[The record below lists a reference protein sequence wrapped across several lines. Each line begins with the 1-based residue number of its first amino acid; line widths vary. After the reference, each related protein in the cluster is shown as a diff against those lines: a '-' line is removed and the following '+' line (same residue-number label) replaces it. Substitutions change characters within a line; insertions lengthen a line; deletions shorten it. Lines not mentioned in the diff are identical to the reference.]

1 MAEPT
6 FKPRY
11 SGARICIFIHSALE
25 IFYSILKCLSNRE
38 EADSVVSLR
47 KSSLHYIQNE
57 VLGFPYVKVRAA
69 GEQGVGVGRRLR
81 CFPPSLRQPTF
92 SARGS
97 EPSSCCLP
105 FLPVLSTWIFTG
117 TTDAE
122 APILWHLMQR
132 ADSLEKTLKLGK
144 TEGRRGPQMIWLDGI
159 INSRDVSLS
168 KLRANGEGEGSLA
181 CYSPQGH

>member
-1 MAEPT
+1 MAERT

-25 IFYSILKCLSNRE
+25 IFYSTLKCLSNRE

-57 VLGFPYVKVRAA
+57 VLGFLYVKVRVA
-69 GEQGVGVGRRLR
+69 GEQGVGGCLS
-81 CFPPSLRQPTF
+81 CFPPSLRQPIF
-92 SARGS
+92 AARGS

-117 TTDAE
+117 RTDAE

-144 TEGRRGPQMIWLDGI
+144 TEGATDDMVGW
-159 INSRDVSLS
+159 
-168 KLRANGEGEGSLA
+168 
-181 CYSPQGH
+181 HH